1 MIELKHVSYAYA
13 DETTN
18 NLKDIS
24 LTAYDGEIT
33 YVPECQA
40 VVSQLY

>member
-1 MIELKHVSYAYA
+1 MIELKHGSYAYA

-24 LTAYDGEIT
+24 LTAYDGELT
-33 YVPECQA
+33 LCTGVSGCA
-40 VVSQLY
+40 SQLY